1 DAGARPA
8 RQGRDLQRADRRRR
22 GDGRDR
28 GLGRRLARGCTA
40 HRRGVVGA
48 MSGWSSSS
56 VVIRHDVGLHARPSV
71 KLTKL
76 AKSFASAIEISGSP
90 EGPWV
95 DAKSIVKVM
104 AMKAKQDSTLY
115 MRARG
120 GDATAAVEA
129 LRGLVESDFDED
141 RADAASA

>member
-1 DAGARPA
+1 
-8 RQGRDLQRADRRRR
+8 
-22 GDGRDR
+22 
-28 GLGRRLARGCTA
+28 
-40 HRRGVVGA
+40 
-48 MSGWSSSS
+48 MSEWSSSS

-76 AKSFASAIEISGSP
+76 AKGFTSTVEISGSP
-90 EGPWV
+90 EGPWT

-104 AMKAKQDSTLY
+104 GMKAKQDSTLY

-129 LRGLVESDFDED
+129 LKSLVECDFDED
-141 RADAASA
+141 KVDAASG